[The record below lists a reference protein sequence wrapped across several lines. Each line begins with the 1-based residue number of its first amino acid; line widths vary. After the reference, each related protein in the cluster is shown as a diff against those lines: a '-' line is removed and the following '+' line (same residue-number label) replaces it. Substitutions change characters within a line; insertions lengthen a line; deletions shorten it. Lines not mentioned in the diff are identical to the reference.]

1 MDKTQEIAN
10 RMWDLMEEREY
21 PTSVMQTV
29 MGALDW
35 SKTPLETAMEIEPIL
50 LAAESPRQ
58 LVKNLQPLILML

>member
-21 PTSVMQTV
+21 PGLVKDTV
-29 MGALDW
+29 MCAIDI
-35 SKTPLETAMEIEPIL
+35 SETPLETAMEIEPIL

-58 LVKNLQPLILML
+58 LVKNLQPIIRML

>member
-35 SKTPLETAMEIEPIL
+35 SETPLKTAMEIEPIL

-58 LVKNLQPLILML
+58 LVKNLQPIIRML